1 MIDPERPEA
10 KAAVAEA
17 HSAGIRTVMIT
28 GDHQVTAQAIA
39 ERLGILKPGQD
50 KRVLTGA
57 ELDQLSDEYFIKHVS
72 DYSVYA
78 RVSPEHKVRIVK
90 AWQQNGKIVAMTGD
104 GVNDAPSLKQAD
116 IGIGMGI
123 TGTEVSKGASDM
135 ILADDNFATIVEAV
149 KQGRKV
155 FSNIQKAILYLM
167 SCNVGEVLTVFMMTM
182 LGWDILAPVQLLWI
196 NLVTDTLPAISLGVE
211 PVEEGIMKRKPRGRN
226 SNFFSGGVASS
237 IIYQGILEGILV
249 LGAYQIG
256 LHVGPHV
263 TNANLQ
269 HADALTMAFLTLGLI
284 QLFHA
289 INSKYIHQ
297 SIFRP
302 HTFSNKWF
310 NGAIIIAAIIMAAVE
325 LPFMTKLFD
334 VTELDGPQWAVV
346 LGAGLLMILIVE
358 IVKFFQRKMG
368 KQ

>member
-1 MIDPERPEA
+1 MIDPERGEA

-17 HSAGIRTVMIT
+17 KSAGIRTVMIT
-28 GDHQVTAQAIA
+28 GDHQTTAQAIA
-39 ERLGILKPGQD
+39 ERLGIIEKGQD

-57 ELDQLSDEYFIKHVS
+57 ELDQLSDDYFKQHVS

-90 AWQQNGKIVAMTGD
+90 AWQANDKIVAMTGD

-196 NLVTDTLPAISLGVE
+196 NLVTDTLPAIALGVE
-211 PVEEGIMKRKPRGRN
+211 PVEKGIMKRKPRGKK

-237 IIYQGILEGILV
+237 IIYQGVLEGVLV
-249 LGAYQIG
+249 LGAYQLG

-263 TNANLQ
+263 DNLALQ
-269 HADALTMAFLTLGLI
+269 HGDALTMAFLTLGLI

-289 INSKYIHQ
+289 INSKHVHQ
-297 SIFRP
+297 SIFSAG
-302 HTFSNKWF
+302 TFANKWF
-310 NGAIIIAAIIMAAVE
+310 NGAIIIAALIMAAVE
-325 LPFMTKLFD
+325 LPFMTKFFD
-334 VTELDGPQWAVV
+334 VTELDGGQWLVV
-346 LGAGLLMILIVE
+346 LVAGICMILIVE
-358 IVKFFQRKMG
+358 IVKFIQRRMG
-368 KQ
+368 KE